1 MGRRQGQSGFGTL
14 EVLVS
19 LWLFSLVL
27 VAITGLMV
35 GSISTGATAEASSIA
50 SNLARQRLEE
60 ASAIV
65 TQSGMPPVASPE
77 GTVVSPGGRPYTVT
91 TTFAD
96 LGNNIVNILVT
107 VSYQVSYGSACAAD
121 ATGHESC
128 TGNRRTY
135 ERTLQTRV
143 RRP

>member
-1 MGRRQGQSGFGTL
+1 MGERQRQSGFGTL

-19 LWLFSLVL
+19 LWLFSIVL

-60 ASAIV
+60 ASAVV
-65 TQSGMPPVASPE
+65 TQSGMPPVASPP

-91 TTFAD
+91 TIFAD
-96 LGNNIVNILVT
+96 LGNNVVNILVT
-107 VSYQVSYGSACAAD
+107 VSYQVSYGSSCVAD
-121 ATGHESC
+121 ATGHASC
-128 TGNRRTY
+128 TGNTRTY